1 LEETGLAKLPLRKS
15 WPEMARQVLEVLI
28 ELEKLATYPK
38 IPELGILR
46 S

>member
-28 ELEKLATYPK
+28 EPGKLDTYLK